1 MKRRVTVLFLSLMMA
16 LSISVPSFAATD
28 GDPGSKVKVPEAVA
42 LVTVE
47 NIDCILLNEIGDELN
62 VKISFKNGDS
72 IAEIPVIRVKEA
84 GEDMVALW
92 LGEKPEREITDAVKK
107 SMKTLQ
113 TEFHLGSYKELKA
126 IFESADEKEIEKYI
140 EDLAKEL
147 ENIFSNYE
155 VELIGLPERDGHEFK
170 TESGTMIMTNELV
183 NEFIGIFKDMIG
195 DAFGWSAAEL
205 GQINSL
211 SSLIK
216 KFESELIKAGI
227 MKKGQDLISFA
238 EEFMEMKF
246 TEEEKAQI
254 KDELDKI
261 DATLSYMKSEDYS
274 GTVITGVYV
283 TCGCPFKVEYEI
295 VHQYF
300 KEVNGKMKLIG
311 TVNYAPN
318 DGFYVG
324 FSGDTVK
331 ASDYIRCRYKG
342 ETYKYIGSYN
352 SYIEMEPEEVA
363 EYYNNEEWWEEDA
376 LDEYV
381 LDEDD
386 PYAPLG
392 LLLRYEIR
400 ASSASSPETGDN
412 SSMLPYIITLVLSLA
427 AMAVTIGF
435 RRGSRRT

>member
-1 MKRRVTVLFLSLMMA
+1 MKRRVTILFLSLMMV

-28 GDPGSKVKVPEAVA
+28 ENSGSKVKVPEAVA

-47 NIDCILLNEIGDELN
+47 NIDCILLNEIGDKLN

-92 LGEKPEREITDAVKK
+92 LGEKPDREITDAVKN

-126 IFESADEKEIEKYI
+126 IFESANEKEIEKYI

-170 TESGTMIMTNELV
+170 TESGTIIMTNELV

-195 DAFGWSAAEL
+195 DAFGWSAVEL
-205 GQINSL
+205 EQIDSL

-216 KFESELIKAGI
+216 KFESELIKEGI
-227 MKKGQDLISFA
+227 MKEGQDLISFA
-238 EEFMEMKF
+238 EEIMEMKF

-254 KDELDKI
+254 KDEINKI
-261 DATLSYMKSEDYS
+261 DETLSYMKSEDYS

-300 KEVNGKMKLIG
+300 KEVNGKMKLMG
-311 TVNYAPN
+311 TVNYGPN
-318 DGFYVG
+318 DG

-342 ETYKYIGSYN
+342 ETYKYIGSYD
-352 SYIEMEPEEVA
+352 SYLEMEPEEVA
-363 EYYNNEEWWEEDA
+363 EYYNDKEWWEEDA

-386 PYAPLG
+386 PYAPSG

-400 ASSASSPETGDN
+400 ASLTSSPETGDN
-412 SSMLPYIITLVLSLA
+412 SSMLPYIITLVLSIA
-427 AMAVTIGF
+427 AMAATIGF

>member
-16 LSISVPSFAATD
+16 LSISVSSFAATD

-92 LGEKPEREITDAVKK
+92 LGEKPDREITDAVKN

-205 GQINSL
+205 EQINSL

-238 EEFMEMKF
+238 EEIMEMKF

-274 GTVITGVYV
+274 WN
-283 TCGCPFKVEYEI
+283 C
-295 VHQYF
+295 H
-300 KEVNGKMKLIG
+300 N
-311 TVNYAPN
+311 
-318 DGFYVG
+318 
-324 FSGDTVK
+324 
-331 ASDYIRCRYKG
+331 
-342 ETYKYIGSYN
+342 
-352 SYIEMEPEEVA
+352 
-363 EYYNNEEWWEEDA
+363 
-376 LDEYV
+376 
-381 LDEDD
+381 
-386 PYAPLG
+386 
-392 LLLRYEIR
+392 
-400 ASSASSPETGDN
+400 
-412 SSMLPYIITLVLSLA
+412 
-427 AMAVTIGF
+427 
-435 RRGSRRT
+435 RRICYLWMPI

>member
-1 MKRRVTVLFLSLMMA
+1 MKRRVTILFLSLVMV
-16 LSISVPSFAATD
+16 LSISVPSLAATD
-28 GDPGSKVKVPEAVA
+28 GNPDSKVKVPEAVA

-47 NIDCILLNEIGDELN
+47 NIDCILLNEIADELN

-72 IAEIPVIRVKEA
+72 IAKIPVIGVKEA

-92 LGEKPEREITDAVKK
+92 LGEKPDKEITDAVKN
-107 SMKTLQ
+107 SMKALQ

-170 TESGTMIMTNELV
+170 TESGTMIMTNQLV

-195 DAFGWSAAEL
+195 DAFGWSSAEL
-205 GQINSL
+205 EQIDSL
-211 SSLIK
+211 SGLIK

-227 MKKGQDLISFA
+227 MKEGQDLISFA
-238 EEFMEMKF
+238 EEIMEVKF

-254 KDELDKI
+254 KDEINKI
-261 DATLSYMKSEDYS
+261 DEMLSYMKSEDYS

-300 KEVNGKMKLIG
+300 KEVNGKMKLMG
-311 TVNYAPN
+311 TVNYGPN
-318 DGFYVG
+318 DGFYDG

-342 ETYKYIGSYN
+342 ETYKYIGSYD
-352 SYIEMEPEEVA
+352 SYIEMEPEDVA
-363 EYYNNEEWWEEDA
+363 EYYNNEEWWEEDV

-386 PYAPLG
+386 PYAPSG

-400 ASSASSPETGDN
+400 ASLASLPETGDN
-412 SSMLPYIITLVLSLA
+412 SSMLPYIITLVLSIA
-427 AMAVTIGF
+427 AMTVTIGF
-435 RRGSRRT
+435 GRGSRRT